1 MKRHP
6 SELFIKSL
14 LARKLNTDKI
24 IQTLSEFGLPSIPD
38 EYADDYLDALDKAMG
53 APPAPL
59 HDEAS
64 HAWLRE
70 QQIYFLIHPDSVVA
84 ACTRLLDNNAVKRD
98 VYVSLIGRVTSED
111 LSSHLQMIYD
121 VDVSSET
128 LRAFRHYYFDVDR
141 MSVDDWAYVLQSM
154 PGSDESYYESALNGG
169 ATVAA
174 YRLGRELNISIRDA
188 VKEAVTGLYVSL
200 HEIRHWP
207 ASPSKVKVLSD
218 TVGALAKAHNV
229 ISTAD
234 AELASVAHELR
245 QFKLA
250 RNDTKPAAL
259 NALTGGRH
267 SGSGKKDAS

>member
-1 MKRHP
+1 MRHP

-14 LARKLNTDKI
+14 LIRGKTAPQVRDALADY
-24 IQTLSEFGLPSIPD
+24 GLPDLSPD
-38 EYADDYLDALDKAMG
+38 FGDDYLKELMSG
-53 APPAPL
+53 LGTLPAGL
-59 HDEAS
+59 HDPAS
-64 HAWLRE
+64 YDYLRE
-70 QQIYFLIHPDSVVA
+70 HKVYFLVHPDSVVA
-84 ACTRLLDNNAVKRD
+84 ACTRLLDNQAVKRD
-98 VYVSLIGRVTSED
+98 VYVSLMGRVTPDD
-111 LSSHLQMIYD
+111 LAAHLEYTYD
-121 VDVSSET
+121 LEISGESV
-128 LRAFRHYYFDVDR
+128 RAFKHYYFDVDR
-141 MSVDDWAYVLQSM
+141 MSVDDWSLVLSTM
-154 PGSDESYYESALNGG
+154 PGSDASYYESALNGG

-250 RNDTKPAAL
+250 RNDTKPASL
-259 NALTGGRH
+259 NALTAGRH
-267 SGSGKKDAS
+267 SGSGVKDAG

>member
-6 SELFIKSL
+6 SERFIKSL
-14 LARKLNTDKI
+14 LTRGLNTDKI
-24 IQTLSEFGLPSIPD
+24 MKALAEYGLPPLP
-38 EYADDYLDALDKAMG
+38 EEHADDYLDQLEQELGKL
-53 APPAPL
+53 PAPL
-59 HDEAS
+59 HDPAS
-64 HAWLRE
+64 HEYLRE
-70 QQIYFLIHPDSVVA
+70 HQIYFLIHPDSVVA
-84 ACTRLLDNNAVKRD
+84 GCTRLLDNHAVKRD

-111 LSSHLQMIYD
+111 LAAHLALTYD
-121 VDVSSET
+121 VDVSTET
-128 LRAFRHYYFDVDR
+128 VRAFQHYYFDVDR
-141 MSVDDWAYVLQSM
+141 MSVDDWALIMDSL

-250 RNDTKPAAL
+250 RSDNKPASL
-259 NALTGGRH
+259 NALTEGRH
-267 SGSGKKDAS
+267 SGSGKRDAS

>member
-1 MKRHP
+1 MRHP

-14 LARKLNTDKI
+14 IVRGKNPSQIGDLL
-24 IQTLSEFGLPSIPD
+24 EEYGLPALPLEGGD
-38 EYADDYLDALDKAMG
+38 EYIKELAASLG
-53 APPAPL
+53 TSPAPIT
-59 HDEAS
+59 DPAS
-64 HAWLRE
+64 NEYLRDH
-70 QQIYFLIHPDSVVA
+70 QVYFLVHPDTVVSS
-84 ACTRLLDNNAVKRD
+84 CVRLLENNAVKRD
-98 VYVSLIGRVTSED
+98 VYVSLMGKVTADD
-111 LSSHLQMIYD
+111 LATHLQTTHD
-121 VDVSSET
+121 LDVSSET
-128 LRAFRHYYFDVDR
+128 IRAFKHYYFDVDR
-141 MSVDDWAYVLQSM
+141 MGVDDWQLVIESM
-154 PGSDESYYESALNGG
+154 PGNDASYYESALNGG

-174 YRLGRELNISIRDA
+174 YRLGRELNISIREA

-259 NALTGGRH
+259 NALTQGRH